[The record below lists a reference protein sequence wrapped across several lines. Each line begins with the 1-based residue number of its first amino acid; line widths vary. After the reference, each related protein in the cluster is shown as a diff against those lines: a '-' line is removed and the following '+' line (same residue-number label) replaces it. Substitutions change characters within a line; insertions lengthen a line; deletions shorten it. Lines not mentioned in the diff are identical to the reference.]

1 MKRKRNINF
10 GFFPAHPTRADL
22 VKSRRE
28 FKAGV
33 RQKVKEMRAEY
44 SRLRKSARSGRT
56 QSTRKLEQLFHEVY
70 GPQENPRILPEMN
83 EQQLAAIEK
92 LIRGKAMAQ
101 KKRKKKRKNP
111 RKGRMPAGLK
121 AYWAKKR
128 RAKNS
133 RRRNSLKGRLRKLRS
148 ATIGKAKHR
157 GYTKWTTP
165 RRGIQVFKDGRR
177 PKSAAEKEMWLREMG
192 TMRNPKRRRKSNP
205 RPRKAQR
212 INLKG
217 FTSSQ
222 IKRVASAIRRATGKR
237 VRIVRS

>member
-1 MKRKRNINF
+1 MKRKRNIHF
-10 GFFPAHPTRADL
+10 GFLPAHPTRADL

-70 GPQENPRILPEMN
+70 GPQENPRVLPEMTA
-83 EQQLAAIEK
+83 EQLAAIEK

-133 RRRNSLKGRLRKLRS
+133 RSKPPKKTRRRKRRNPRVRTR
-148 ATIGKAKHR
+148 TIVKYKYRTRTVKVRA
-157 GYTKWTTP
+157 
-165 RRGIQVFKDGRR
+165 
-177 PKSAAEKEMWLREMG
+177 
-192 TMRNPKRRRKSNP
+192 KRRRANP

-217 FTSSQ
+217 FTSGQ

-237 VRIVRS
+237 VRIVKP

>member
-92 LIRGKAMAQ
+92 LIRGKAMA
-101 KKRKKKRKNP
+101 
-111 RKGRMPAGLK
+111 
-121 AYWAKKR
+121 AKKR
-128 RAKNS
+128 RTKKKKNGKGKLNAGLRRYLAQQRAKKAKRNP
-133 RRRNSLKGRLRKLRS
+133 RRKRTKRNSTHAPNLVERLRNKIARQQRYAEIQRLRERS
-148 ATIGKAKHR
+148 ARKR
-157 GYTKWTTP
+157 SL
-165 RRGIQVFKDGRR
+165 RQVLSHGDSRK
-177 PKSAAEKEMWLREMG
+177 
-192 TMRNPKRRRKSNP
+192 TNPKRRRKSNP